1 MNEPPRKFSLSPV
14 MVIVL
19 VVIAGSAMLCCGI
32 GAVLLPPAFQQAREA
47 RRRQQAAENLRQ
59 IGLAL
64 QNYHE
69 THRSQKATQSTT
81 EPPKNAASQEN
92 AVLHPDF
99 PVVEGKYQMTE
110 EWSIILPDKFNRRIE
125 DGDLV
130 IWRPG
135 FTIWVSALNNDKNE
149 SKEDRRAR
157 LREDVSPDA
166 FDVED
171 VSEEAV
177 LRLRYRLNEE
187 SEDRRV
193 AAFYGFVVGVNGH
206 IQLGIYFDDEGDL
219 EKAKQ
224 IWLSVKEAAAEQP

>member
-1 MNEPPRKFSLSPV
+1 MDESPSKSRLSPV

-19 VVIAGSAMLCCGI
+19 VVIAGSAILCCGI

-47 RRRQQAAENLRQ
+47 KRRQQAAENLRQ

-69 THRSQKATQSTT
+69 THRSQKAIPQTSEPT
-81 EPPKNAASQEN
+81 ETAASQEK
-92 AVLHPDF
+92 AMLHPDF
-99 PVVEGKYQMTE
+99 PVVEGKYQMTKR
-110 EWSIILPDKFNRRIE
+110 WSITLPGRFNRRIE

-149 SKEDRRAR
+149 SKEDRLAR
-157 LREDVSPDA
+157 LRKDVSPDA

-171 VSEEAV
+171 VSEEGV
-177 LRLRYRLNEE
+177 LRLRYRLNET

-206 IQLGIYFDDEGDL
+206 IQLGIYFDDEGDV

>member
-1 MNEPPRKFSLSPV
+1 MDESPSKSRLSPV
-14 MVIVL
+14 MIVVL
-19 VVIAGSAMLCCGI
+19 VVLAGSAMLCCGI
-32 GAVLLPPAFQQAREA
+32 GAVLLPPAIQQAREA
-47 RRRQQAAENLRQ
+47 QKRQQAAENLRQ

-64 QNYHE
+64 QNYHD
-69 THRSQKATQSTT
+69 TQRLGQKATEQIT
-81 EPPKNAASQEN
+81 ELPKNTASQEKT
-92 AVLHPDF
+92 VLHPEF

-110 EWSIILPDKFNRRIE
+110 EWSIILPGKFNRRIE
-125 DGDLV
+125 NGDLV

-149 SKEDRRAR
+149 SKEDRLAR
-157 LREDVSPDA
+157 LREDVSSDA

-171 VSEEAV
+171 VSEEGV
-177 LRLRYRLNEE
+177 LHLRYRLNEE
-187 SEDRRV
+187 SEDRRI

-224 IWLSVKEAAAEQP
+224 IWLSVKEAEPS